1 MSGTMS
7 SADYVSGPITRT
19 VPAPKTKLSPF
30 EFRAAMRGE
39 MDLSSLPFELM
50 RHIQAARRKFQREQ
64 DRYIRRE
71 TKAQRY
77 AAFGLNGHRAQA
89 RRIRQI
95 EAGSLRVANGL
106 VL

>member
-1 MSGTMS
+1 MRDAKTQFESIAMRQLARARERTMS
-7 SADYVSGPITRT
+7 RNQSRFYKR
-19 VPAPKTKLSPF
+19 
-30 EFRAAMRGE
+30 EHHAAN
-39 MDLSSLPFELM
+39 
-50 RHIQAARRKFQREQ
+50 H
-64 DRYIRRE
+64 
-71 TKAQRY
+71 